1 MAWLILFLAGIC
13 EIAWAIG
20 LKYSEGF
27 SKPLASVATLS
38 ALVISF
44 VLLGIALRTLPLGVA
59 YGIWVGIGAVGTAV
73 MGILLFGEAV
83 SLFKLM
89 SLALIVIVIGI
100 AGLKLAS

>member
-20 LKYSEGF
+20 LKYSDGF

-38 ALVISF
+38 ALVVSF

-59 YGIWVGIGAVGTAV
+59 YGIWVGIGAVGTALAAAFV
-73 MGILLFGEAV
+73 FGETLTLIKLI
-83 SLFKLM
+83 SLF
-89 SLALIVIVIGI
+89 LIVAGI
-100 AGLKLAS
+100 AGLKMSA

>member
-59 YGIWVGIGAVGTAV
+59 YGIWVGIGAVGTALV
-73 MGILLFGEAV
+73 AAFLFGETLTLIKLI
-83 SLFKLM
+83 SLF
-89 SLALIVIVIGI
+89 LIVAGI
-100 AGLKLAS
+100 AGLKMSA

>member
-59 YGIWVGIGAVGTAV
+59 YVIWVGIGAVGTAV

-83 SLFKLM
+83 SLCKLM
-89 SLALIVIVIGI
+89 SLALIVIGI

>member
-1 MAWLILFLAGIC
+1 MAWLILLLAGIC

-59 YGIWVGIGAVGTAV
+59 YGIWVGIGAVGTGV

-89 SLALIVIVIGI
+89 SLALIVIGI

>member
-13 EIAWAIG
+13 EIAWTIG

-59 YGIWVGIGAVGTAV
+59 YGIWVGIGAVGTA
-73 MGILLFGEAV
+73 LAAAFLFGETLTLIKLI
-83 SLFKLM
+83 SLF
-89 SLALIVIVIGI
+89 LIVAGI
-100 AGLKLAS
+100 AGLKMSA

>member
-59 YGIWVGIGAVGTAV
+59 YGIWVGIGAVGTA
-73 MGILLFGEAV
+73 LAAAFLFGETLTLIKLF
-83 SLFKLM
+83 SL
-89 SLALIVIVIGI
+89 SLIVAGI
-100 AGLKLAS
+100 AGLKMSV

>member
-1 MAWLILFLAGIC
+1 MAWLILFLVSIC

-59 YGIWVGIGAVGTAV
+59 YGIWVGIGAVGTA
-73 MGILLFGEAV
+73 LAAAFLFGETLTLIKLF
-83 SLFKLM
+83 SLF
-89 SLALIVIVIGI
+89 LIIAGI
-100 AGLKLAS
+100 AGLKMSA

>member
-44 VLLGIALRTLPLGVA
+44 VLLGIALRTLPLGMA
-59 YGIWVGIGAVGTAV
+59 YGIWVGIGAVGTA
-73 MGILLFGEAV
+73 LAAAFLFGETLTLIKLF
-83 SLFKLM
+83 SLF
-89 SLALIVIVIGI
+89 LIIAGI
-100 AGLKLAS
+100 AGLKMSA

>member
-59 YGIWVGIGAVGTAV
+59 YGIWVGIGAVGTGV

-89 SLALIVIVIGI
+89 SLALIVIGI

>member
-59 YGIWVGIGAVGTAV
+59 YGIWVGLGAVGTA
-73 MGILLFGEAV
+73 LAAAFLFGETLTLIKLF
-83 SLFKLM
+83 SLF
-89 SLALIVIVIGI
+89 LIIAGI
-100 AGLKLAS
+100 AGLKMSA

>member
-73 MGILLFGEAV
+73 MGMLLFGEAV

-89 SLALIVIVIGI
+89 SLALIVIGI

>member
-59 YGIWVGIGAVGTAV
+59 YGIWVGIGAVGTA
-73 MGILLFGEAV
+73 LAAAFLFGETLTLIKLI
-83 SLFKLM
+83 SLF
-89 SLALIVIVIGI
+89 LIVSGI
-100 AGLKLAS
+100 AGLKMSA

>member
-59 YGIWVGIGAVGTAV
+59 YGIWVGIGAVGTA
-73 MGILLFGEAV
+73 LAAAFLFGET
-83 SLFKLM
+83 
-89 SLALIVIVIGI
+89 LALIKLFSLFLIIAGI
-100 AGLKLAS
+100 AGLKMSA

>member
-83 SLFKLM
+83 NLFKLM
-89 SLALIVIVIGI
+89 SLALIVIGI

>member
-13 EIAWAIG
+13 EIAWAVG

-89 SLALIVIVIGI
+89 SLALIVIGI

>member
-38 ALVISF
+38 ALAISF

-59 YGIWVGIGAVGTAV
+59 YGIWVGIGAVGTGV

-89 SLALIVIVIGI
+89 SLALIVIGI

>member
-73 MGILLFGEAV
+73 MSIVLFGETL
-83 SLFKLM
+83 SLFKLA
-89 SLALIVIVIGI
+89 SLALIVIGI

>member
-59 YGIWVGIGAVGTAV
+59 YGIWVGIGAVGTA
-73 MGILLFGEAV
+73 LAAAFLFGETLTLIKLI
-83 SLFKLM
+83 SLF
-89 SLALIVIVIGI
+89 LIVAGI
-100 AGLKLAS
+100 AGLKMSA

>member
-59 YGIWVGIGAVGTAV
+59 YGIWVGIGAVGTVV

-89 SLALIVIVIGI
+89 SLALIVIGI

>member
-73 MGILLFGEAV
+73 MGNLLFGEAV

-89 SLALIVIVIGI
+89 SLALIVIGI

>member
-1 MAWLILFLAGIC
+1 MAWLILLLAGIC

-20 LKYSEGF
+20 LKYSESF

-89 SLALIVIVIGI
+89 SLALIVIGI

>member
-1 MAWLILFLAGIC
+1 MAWFILFLAGIC

-59 YGIWVGIGAVGTAV
+59 YGIWVGIGAVGTGV

-89 SLALIVIVIGI
+89 SLALIVIGI

>member
-38 ALVISF
+38 ALIISF
-44 VLLGIALRTLPLGVA
+44 VLLGVALRTLPLGVA
-59 YGIWVGIGAVGTAV
+59 YGMWVGIGAVGTA
-73 MGILLFGEAV
+73 LAAAFLFGETLTV
-83 SLFKLM
+83 VKLISLL
-89 SLALIVIVIGI
+89 LIIAGI
-100 AGLKLAS
+100 AGLKMSA

>member
-59 YGIWVGIGAVGTAV
+59 YGIWVGIGAVGTA
-73 MGILLFGEAV
+73 LAAAFLFGETLTLIKLF
-83 SLFKLM
+83 SLFL
-89 SLALIVIVIGI
+89 VIAGI
-100 AGLKLAS
+100 AGLKMSA

>member
-38 ALVISF
+38 ALIISF
-44 VLLGIALRTLPLGVA
+44 VLLGVALRTLPLGVA
-59 YGIWVGIGAVGTAV
+59 YGMWVGIGAVGTAFAAAF
-73 MGILLFGEAV
+73 LFGEALTV
-83 SLFKLM
+83 VKLISLL
-89 SLALIVIVIGI
+89 LIIAGI
-100 AGLKLAS
+100 AGLKMSA

>member
-1 MAWLILFLAGIC
+1 MAWFILFLTGIC

-59 YGIWVGIGAVGTAV
+59 YGIWVGIGAVGTGV

-89 SLALIVIVIGI
+89 SLALIVIGI

>member
-89 SLALIVIVIGI
+89 SLALIVVGI

>member
-59 YGIWVGIGAVGTAV
+59 YGIWVGIGAVGTA
-73 MGILLFGEAV
+73 LAAAFLFGETLTLIMLI
-83 SLFKLM
+83 SLF
-89 SLALIVIVIGI
+89 LIVAGI
-100 AGLKLAS
+100 AGLKMSA

>member
-27 SKPLASVATLS
+27 SKPLASIATLS

-73 MGILLFGEAV
+73 MSIVLFGETL
-83 SLFKLM
+83 SLFKLA
-89 SLALIVIVIGI
+89 SLALIVIGI

>member
-59 YGIWVGIGAVGTAV
+59 YGIWVGIGAVGIAV

-89 SLALIVIVIGI
+89 SLALIVIGI

>member
-83 SLFKLM
+83 SLFKLT
-89 SLALIVIVIGI
+89 SLALIVIGI

>member
-1 MAWLILFLAGIC
+1 MAWFILFLASIC

-59 YGIWVGIGAVGTAV
+59 YGIWVGIGAVGTA
-73 MGILLFGEAV
+73 LAAAFLFGETLTLIKLI
-83 SLFKLM
+83 SLF
-89 SLALIVIVIGI
+89 LIVAGI
-100 AGLKLAS
+100 AGLKMSA

>member
-1 MAWLILFLAGIC
+1 MAWLILLLAGIC

-27 SKPLASVATLS
+27 IKPLASIATLS

-73 MGILLFGEAV
+73 MSIVLFGETL
-83 SLFKLM
+83 SLFKLA
-89 SLALIVIVIGI
+89 SLVLIVIGI

>member
-59 YGIWVGIGAVGTAV
+59 YDIWVGIGAVGTA
-73 MGILLFGEAV
+73 LAAAFLFGETLTLIKLF
-83 SLFKLM
+83 SLF
-89 SLALIVIVIGI
+89 LIIAGI
-100 AGLKLAS
+100 AGLKMSA

>member
-89 SLALIVIVIGI
+89 SLALIVIAI

>member
-59 YGIWVGIGAVGTAV
+59 YGIWVGIGAVGTA
-73 MGILLFGEAV
+73 LAAAFLFGETLTLIKLF
-83 SLFKLM
+83 SLF
-89 SLALIVIVIGI
+89 LIIAGI
-100 AGLKLAS
+100 AGL

>member
-59 YGIWVGIGAVGTAV
+59 YGIWVGIGAVGTA
-73 MGILLFGEAV
+73 LAAAFLFGETLTLIKLF
-83 SLFKLM
+83 SLF
-89 SLALIVIVIGI
+89 LIVAGI
-100 AGLKLAS
+100 AGLKMSA

>member
-59 YGIWVGIGAVGTAV
+59 YGIWVGIGAVGTALAAV
-73 MGILLFGEAV
+73 FLFGETLTLIKLI
-83 SLFKLM
+83 SLF
-89 SLALIVIVIGI
+89 LIVAGI
-100 AGLKLAS
+100 AGLKMSA